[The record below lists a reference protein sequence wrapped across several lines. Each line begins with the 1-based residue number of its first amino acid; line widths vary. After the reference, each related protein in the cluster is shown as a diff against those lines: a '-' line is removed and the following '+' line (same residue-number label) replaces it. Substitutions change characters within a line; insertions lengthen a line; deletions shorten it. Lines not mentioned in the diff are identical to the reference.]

1 MNRRP
6 LTLIA
11 LLVLCQLS
19 MAQRKTF
26 TGDVN
31 IFSFDDFEAFA
42 SEKYTHI
49 EGNLMITQSINNV
62 SNHGHIFDE
71 IPNGLHSLVEI
82 SGTFKVQLDAN
93 ESTLDLKNLVRVGGD
108 LDIRNLRYIKFRKLK
123 EVDGNFLPR
132 DIIFLKELSVPRL
145 EIIGGDLDWS
155 SAPEKIRFPRL
166 KIIGGDMVLE
176 DDTRTT
182 LIHMPRLTRVVGNVD
197 IDGVTIPSNETL
209 KELNLPQLRAV
220 GGMMKI
226 ELPYSEIETPVFNNL
241 EIVGGDFLVI
251 GTVPEMPKLREV
263 IGKFDIRSSGVNSN
277 IDLNFPSLLTVSGDL
292 IFQGLN
298 NNPEALRSFS
308 AVKLEQVGGNIS
320 HETFLTQNTGIKE
333 FRVPSLKLATSIS
346 IRTNSF
352 DLTGLEQVNSVHI
365 QDISSNGTAN
375 FSSLKS
381 GQISL
386 ITEDNNPLASIDA
399 PVLESATGVPT
410 NALELY
416 FPNLRSGIQSLVFS
430 TPVTSGTFS
439 SIENLESLSFNGANI
454 TSMDFSALHTVN
466 DFSIK
471 DVSTFSVHTPELEE
485 INELD
490 IEDAILSSLN
500 LDATSITSVSVLA
513 STVNNS
519 LFRGLENV
527 QSFFFVNSD
536 VSSTLDLS
544 GVRFANFVQVDFNTP
559 AKVDLQNL
567 TSAAIFE
574 SNLKGLKFK
583 DVTEVDLG
591 SLIQIDELSLG
602 LPDSPASS
610 VLETVHLN
618 SLTRIKTLDIGS
630 DVLQSLNIAKLQTV
644 NSFKLSSESL
654 GQIGL
659 TGLKTVKTLD
669 IQGKQI
675 GDISLTSLGQL
686 ENLIIKNTAI
696 GMLNL
701 GSVTE
706 AKTIVLLNHP
716 NLTGIDLGNLPQ
728 MMSLTLKDLPKLEDL
743 KTTKPGEA
751 GGLIAD
757 LTVENIME
765 ETVELT
771 CANGALLS
779 KTFYPALRLI
789 TLVCEAFDNN
799 GELSS
804 KAVVDEDIKYVTD
817 RQGTGYTFTEE
828 INFPTISVSVERFDF
843 GLISEEEIS
852 KSLDLTIANNGQ
864 AAADIN
870 LNFQNNDQNAY
881 TASAS
886 SFNLAPGGSKVITLT
901 FTPGQ
906 IGQDNAFLEIN
917 SASNSKTDV
926 QLTGIKDGCIQIGE
940 MCIKA
945 LTVTLDGDG
954 KYRLSNQVVMADFLK
969 FSGEVLV
976 DTNEGSVKGN
986 GLVFVDGIPSLGNL
1000 LLAGK
1005 VELYQGEFEFNLL
1018 EASSQKLASSLEDG
1032 TNNLLRFANLP
1043 IRMGN
1048 LEFIDNGIQ
1057 FSAKMNLPSVLNGT
1071 EVDIETIKITS
1082 TEGVVLIGQISAPGN
1097 VKLGNAV
1104 VLKDLFFTFNTEED
1118 EFGGGA
1124 SLETKLF
1131 DISADILMKK
1141 GGLDEVGVTIIPT
1154 KPIPVGATGW
1164 SLTEGKGRL
1173 ISLQNPP
1180 PTLSLSVDMQP
1191 TVIANFDLVKL
1202 NDLGLSYTFGRELAG
1217 AGELEVLDQ
1226 SVARAKLKTTGN
1238 SIQFEGEVNF
1248 GDYIIGKAF
1257 MSADNASTGM
1267 RLRGAMNARVQIP
1280 DRDTFFHQVFDG
1292 AIGLPY
1298 TVASAETR
1306 FYNTVFSGET
1316 SILGFSIAY
1325 GLAYVEE
1332 EFHFDLAKSHHLLNQ
1347 ELFGNQGGT
1356 PNFSNSLTNR
1366 FEGRSLKYK
1375 PNRNT
1380 SNTGNSQSVDS
1391 SEQTEQTFNISREL
1405 NDIYIRV
1412 KHETVMPE
1420 YKVIMPDGTEINA
1433 GNAME
1438 NGALFAES
1446 ETETRQAFYAFKN
1459 PAQGEWKIMIT
1470 SEDLEYAIDVAGAD
1484 PEPSINFK
1492 GLEIDGQNITIPW
1505 VLNNVNE
1512 DYKLHLLFDN
1522 NKEHFDGSEII
1533 SSLAFNTESYQW
1545 NIENLSTG
1553 EYYIYAELEN
1563 TETGVVK
1570 AFYSDEALVIV
1581 QPGAPSAPIDLMVSN
1596 NDIEIQAS
1604 WNVTAGATEYSLY
1617 YEVDRVPDFNS
1628 PSFQTNGNSMTLAEL
1643 TPGKNYFFAVSAWSH
1658 ESVQGELSEPV
1669 SLEFISESL
1678 NNAPDLEQLE
1688 DKTIIATVTFSQELV
1703 ATDPENDALIY
1714 RLVEFP
1720 EGMALSEKT
1729 VSWTPTEEQLGQY
1742 TILVEVIDSFGNL
1755 DEMEFNLLV
1764 EQPNA
1769 PPTDISLS
1777 NTVVEENNALEMVIG
1792 SLSTTDPDIT
1802 DEHSYALVSGEGDT
1816 DNARFSI
1823 TGNQLIAKEVFD
1835 FESTTS
1841 FSIRVS
1847 TTDKAGQSF
1856 EKTFELDIENVNET
1870 PGSLSLDNMIISE
1883 NQAVSTVIGSLSTED
1898 PDADDTFSYAL
1909 ISGEGDTDNASFNI
1923 SGSSLVSAEVFD
1935 FETRDSYSIRV
1946 ASEDAGGL
1954 TIEKAFMIT
1963 ISDGPDPMIRLDETS
1978 LSFEA
1983 TALSLSQTLSFTIH
1997 NEGDASLEISSIQS
2011 PEGFATNRTS
2021 LNIDAGANTDIEVT
2035 FSPTEERIY
2044 QGDIIIE
2051 SNAGNTTLAVTGE
2064 GAIITSVDDSIL
2076 RNEDI
2081 STYPNPVHDRF
2092 TIDLK
2097 KLNGLPG
2104 MITIRD
2110 SNGRAQLNMQVQG
2123 KNRLIIDTRQWS
2135 KGIYFIRVSTQKGT
2149 VTKKIIRL

>member
-6 LTLIA
+6 LILIA
-11 LLVLCQLS
+11 LLALCQLS

-31 IFSFDDFEAFA
+31 IFSFDDFETFT

-49 EGNLMITQSINNV
+49 EGNLTIIQSINNV

-71 IPNGLHSLVEI
+71 IPNGLNSLIEI

-123 EVDGNFLPR
+123 EVNGNFLPR

-145 EIIGGDLDWS
+145 EFIGGDLDWS

-166 KIIGGDMVLE
+166 TTIGGDMILE

-197 IDGVTIPSNETL
+197 IDGVTIPSDETL
-209 KELNLPQLRAV
+209 EELNLQQLRTV

-241 EIVGGDFLVI
+241 EIVGGDFLVV
-251 GTVPEMPKLREV
+251 GTIPEMPKLREV
-263 IGKFDIRSSGVNSN
+263 IGKLDIRSSGVNSN

-308 AVKLEQVGGNIS
+308 ALKLEQVGGNIS
-320 HETFLTQNTGIKE
+320 HETFLTQNAAIKE
-333 FRVPSLKLATSIS
+333 FKAPSLKLVTSIS
-346 IRTNSF
+346 VRTNSF
-352 DLTGLEQVNSVHI
+352 DLTGLEQINSVHI
-365 QDISSNGTAN
+365 QDLSANGTADFN
-375 FSSLKS
+375 SLKS

-386 ITEDNNPLASIDA
+386 TTEDNNPLASIDA

-416 FPNLRSGIQSLVFS
+416 FPNLRSGIESLEFS

-454 TSMDFSALHTVN
+454 TSMDFSSLNTVN
-466 DFSIK
+466 DLRINH
-471 DVSTFSVHTPELEE
+471 VSTFAVHMPKLEE
-485 INELD
+485 VNELN
-490 IEDAILSSLN
+490 IEGATLSSLN
-500 LDATSITSVSVLA
+500 LDATSITSVSVLE

-527 QSFFFVNSD
+527 HDFFFVNSD
-536 VSSTLDLS
+536 VTSTLDLS

-567 TSAAIFE
+567 ASAAIFE

-583 DVTEVDLG
+583 DATEVDLS

-602 LPDSPASS
+602 LPNSSASS

-630 DVLQSLNIAKLQTV
+630 DVLQTLNIAKLQTV
-644 NSFKLSSESL
+644 NSFKLRSESL
-654 GQIGL
+654 GQISL
-659 TGLKTVKTLD
+659 AGLKTVKTLD
-669 IQGKQI
+669 IKGNQI
-675 GDISLTSLGQL
+675 SSIGLASLGQL
-686 ENLIIKNTAI
+686 ENLIVENTEI
-696 GMLNL
+696 GTLNL

-706 AKTIVLLNHP
+706 AKTIVLLDHP
-716 NLTGIDLGNLPQ
+716 NLTEIDLGNLPQ

-743 KTTKPGEA
+743 RTTKPGEE

-789 TLVCEAFDNN
+789 TLMCEAFDNN
-799 GELSS
+799 GEPSS
-804 KAVVDEDIKYVTD
+804 RAVVDEDIEYVTD

-828 INFPTISVSVERFDF
+828 INFPTISVSLEELDF
-843 GLISEEEIS
+843 GLIAEEEIS
-852 KSLDLTIANNGQ
+852 KSQDLTIANNGQ
-864 AAADIN
+864 AAAGIN
-870 LNFQNNDQNAY
+870 LDFQNNDQNAY

-886 SFNLAPGGSKVITLT
+886 SFNLAPGASKVVTLT
-901 FTPGQ
+901 FTPSQ

-917 SASNSKTDV
+917 SAGNSKTDV
-926 QLTGIKDGCIQIGE
+926 RLTGIKDGCIQIGD

-945 LTVTLDGDG
+945 LTVSFDGDG
-954 KYRLSNQVVMADFLK
+954 KYRLSNQVVLADFLK

-976 DTNEGSVKGN
+976 DTNEGSIKGN

-1000 LLAGK
+1000 LLSGK

-1018 EASSQKLASSLEDG
+1018 EAGSQKLASSLEGG

-1057 FSAKMNLPSVLNGT
+1057 FSARMNLPPALNGT

-1082 TEGVVLIGQISAPGN
+1082 TEGVALIGQITAPGN

-1124 SLETKLF
+1124 TLETKLF
-1131 DISADILMKK
+1131 DITTDILMKK

-1154 KPIPVGATGW
+1154 KPIPVGTTGW

-1180 PTLSLSVDMQP
+1180 PTMSLSVDMQP

-1217 AGELEVLDQ
+1217 SGELEVLDQ
-1226 SVARAKLKTTGN
+1226 SVARAKLRTTGN

-1248 GDYIIGKAF
+1248 GDYIIGRAF

-1280 DRDTFFHQVFDG
+1280 NRDTFFHQVFDG

-1316 SILGFSIAY
+1316 NILGFSVAY
-1325 GLAYVEE
+1325 GLAYVDE

-1380 SNTGNSQSVDS
+1380 TNTGNSQSVDS

-1412 KHETVMPE
+1412 KHETAMPE

-1433 GNAME
+1433 ENAGDM
-1438 NGALFAES
+1438 GVLFAES
-1446 ETETRQAFYAFKN
+1446 ETETMQAFYAFKS

-1484 PEPSINFK
+1484 PEPTISFK
-1492 GLEIDGQNITIPW
+1492 ALEKDGQNITIPW
-1505 VLNNVNE
+1505 MLNNVDE
-1512 DYKLHLLFDN
+1512 HYKLHLLFDN

-1533 SSLAFNTESYQW
+1533 SNLTFDTESYQW

-1570 AFYSDEALVIV
+1570 AFYSDEPLLIV
-1581 QPGAPSAPIDLMVSN
+1581 QSGAPSTPTGLMVSN

-1604 WNVTAGATEYSLY
+1604 WGVATGAAEYSLY
-1617 YEVDRVPDFNS
+1617 YEVDRTPDFNS
-1628 PSFQTNGNSMTLAEL
+1628 RSFQTNSNSLTLAEL
-1643 TPGKNYFFAVSAWSH
+1643 TPGKNYFFAVSAWSDGD
-1658 ESVQGELSEPV
+1658 VQSQLSESV
-1669 SLEFISESL
+1669 SLEFTSESL
-1678 NNAPDLEQLE
+1678 NNAPDFEKLE
-1688 DKTIIATVTFSQELV
+1688 DKIITATVTFSQELS
-1703 ATDPENDALIY
+1703 ATDPENDVLTF

-1720 EGMALSEKT
+1720 EDMALSERT
-1729 VSWTPTEEQLGQY
+1729 VSWTPTEEQLGQH
-1742 TILVEVIDSFGNL
+1742 TILAEVIDSFGNF

-1764 EQPNA
+1764 ERPNS

-1777 NTVVEENNALEMVIG
+1777 NTVVTENNAPELVIG
-1792 SLSTTDPDIT
+1792 SLSTTDPDVT
-1802 DEHSYALVSGEGDT
+1802 DEHSYTLVSGEGDT
-1816 DNARFSI
+1816 DNNRFSI
-1823 TGNQLIAKEVFD
+1823 TGNQLIAAEIFD
-1835 FESTTS
+1835 FENVTS
-1841 FSIRVS
+1841 LSIRVS
-1847 TTDKAGQSF
+1847 TTDKAEQSF
-1856 EKTFELDIENVNET
+1856 EKVITLSVENVNEA
-1870 PGSLSLDNMIISE
+1870 PVSLTISNMSISE
-1883 NQAVSTVIGSLSTED
+1883 NLAIDTVIGTLTTDD
-1898 PDADDTFSYAL
+1898 PDTNDTFAYTL
-1909 ISGEGDTDNASFNI
+1909 VSGDGDAGNASFAL

-1935 FETRDSYSIRV
+1935 FETRDNYSIRV

-1954 TIEKAFMIT
+1954 TIEKVFMIS
-1963 ISDGPDPMIRLDETS
+1963 ISDGPDPMIRLGETS
-1978 LSFEA
+1978 LTFEE

-1997 NEGDASLEISSIQS
+1997 NEGDAPLQIASIQS
-2011 PEGFATNRTS
+2011 PEGFMVNQTS
-2021 LNIDAGANTDIEVT
+2021 LVIAASSSGEVEVT
-2035 FSPTEERIY
+2035 FSPTEEKIY
-2044 QGDIIIE
+2044 QGDIIVQ
-2051 SNAGNTTLAVTGE
+2051 SNAGSATLSVTGE
-2064 GAIITSVDDSIL
+2064 GAIITSIDDPIPGP
-2076 RNEDI
+2076 EDI
-2081 STYPNPVHDRF
+2081 SIYPNPVQDQF
-2092 TIDLK
+2092 TLDLK
-2097 KLNGLPG
+2097 KLNGSLSAIG
-2104 MITIRD
+2104 VYD
-2110 SNGRAQLNMQVQG
+2110 SNGRPHLSISGNFHDE
-2123 KNRLIIDTRQWS
+2123 LIINTHQWK
-2135 KGIYFIRVSTQKGT
+2135 KGIYLLRISTEHGSF
-2149 VTKKIIRL
+2149 TKKIIRQ